1 MYECK
6 LCGGNAEAHTET
18 EQVRYRGAMLSV
30 PLAYCVC
37 ANCNEEF
44 VPTEL
49 VRENDAT
56 FRAAK
61 RHYDGLLAPEEIR
74 SARLALGLTQEEA
87 SRVFGGGA
95 NAFSKY
101 ERGEVTQSVS
111 MDRLIRLCRHH
122 PELLEDLRSD
132 FLRIADLQPVRSVFT
147 AGSSEWDAERTEML
161 FTSQLITGQN
171 MGGVVSIVDEHSYEH

>member
-6 LCGGNAEAHTET
+6 LCGGGNGEVRRET
-18 EQVRYRGAMLSV
+18 EQVRYRGTMLAV

-37 ANCNEEF
+37 MDCGEEF

-49 VRENDAT
+49 VRQNDAA

-61 RHYDGLLAPEEIR
+61 RHFDGLLAPEEIR
-74 SARLALGLTQEEA
+74 EARIAMGLTQEEA

-101 ERGEVTQSVS
+101 ERGEVTQSVA
-111 MDRLIRLCRHH
+111 MDRLVRLCRRH
-122 PELLEDLRSD
+122 PELLEELRTG
-132 FLRIADLQPVRSVFT
+132 LVRIADLEPR
-147 AGSSEWDAERTEML
+147 
-161 FTSQLITGQN
+161 
-171 MGGVVSIVDEHSYEH
+171 